1 MLNRSLLLHPTIYK
15 LQSFFETAPL
25 PPALLPRV
33 PFIFS
38 VPVVLVVQLPSLV
51 GLFVTHGLQHTRPLS
66 LTISQSLPKFM
77 FHPAIS
83 FSDALFSFCLQSF
96 PASGTFLIS
105 CLFTSDDQ
113 NTRASA
119 LASGLPANIQ
129 VDFL

>member
-83 FSDALFSFCLQSF
+83 FSDALSPAVFIFS
-96 PASGTFLIS
+96 PASGTFPII
-105 CLFTSDDQ
+105 CLFVSDNQ
-113 NTRASA
+113 NTGA
-119 LASGLPANIQ
+119 LALTLPVNVQ
-129 VDFL
+129 G